1 MNRFLHRRA
10 SLCAAIVVGL
20 SACGGGSDADSNA
33 PSSATGTPGLVL
45 TSQRSL
51 ALQTEGSILPRFVSQ
66 PLPSLG
72 EKGAWT
78 MAYGSGKVMGWQES
92 DGGIRIVLLEQGQI
106 RQLPD
111 IVWDGQAQSL
121 GSEDCLRVNLQGR
134 VACTFGQRQGV
145 ALWRPD
151 LQAWKIIATP
161 STSDTKFRVIGLN
174 ERNEVLLERRR
185 LSAEAL
191 LLSEDGHVL
200 LSQAGTPMTLNESA
214 DMVLSRTFGSE
225 KLGNASLELAV
236 IDRTG
241 TTRYAYSMAKS
252 DCRFLSCYN
261 ESKYGSDEGFN
272 VSALSLTPGLRILA
286 VGHHAQYDDQKVLRS
301 RRLFVEAGAAD
312 GQVWEAGLA
321 VSDTEQLLDIRA
333 NVTRLESR
341 YATVDPAT
349 LNPYAVA
356 NQRGDAM
363 LLVTLADYAGAMTR
377 TIPVLYLDGGFYDA
391 RTLLADPSA
400 TPGVAFGRSINAL
413 RQMVECAEMQT
424 NDQCWLIEPETL
436 VTDRP

>member
-10 SLCAAIVVGL
+10 SLCAAFLVGL
-20 SACGGGSDADSNA
+20 GACGGGSDADSNA

-92 DGGIRIVLLEQGQI
+92 DGAIRIVLLEQGQI

-174 ERNEVLLERRR
+174 EHNEVLIERHVF
-185 LSAEAL
+185 STEAL
-191 LLSEDGHVL
+191 LVSEEGHVL
-200 LSQAGTPMTLNESA
+200 LSQAGTPMALNEA
-214 DMVLSRTFGSE
+214 GDMVLSRRIGSV
-225 KLGNASLELAV
+225 LLELAV
-236 IDRTG
+236 TDRSG
-241 TTRYAYSMAKS
+241 ATRYTHGMATLGCKY
-252 DCRFLSCYN
+252 LYCYDGDGGN
-261 ESKYGSDEGFN
+261 GMTEGLN
-272 VSALSLTPGLRILA
+272 VSALSLSPKLRFIA
-286 VGHHAQYDDQKVLRS
+286 IGHHAFYTDQKRIGTRPV
-301 RRLFVEAGAAD
+301 FVDAGALE
-312 GQVWEAGLA
+312 GQVWEASLA
-321 VSDTEQLLDIRA
+321 VSDTEMLMNIDAKLIRPA
-333 NVTRLESR
+333 SLFT
-341 YATVDPAT
+341 AVDPAT
-349 LNPYAVA
+349 QNPYAVA
-356 NQRGDAM
+356 NQGGDAM

-391 RTLLADPSA
+391 RTLLANPSA